1 MAGCRAGGWAIV
13 GSCSASVLVC
23 HTSTY
28 LGDVS
33 VPLRRFT
40 LALESTH
47 DSSMHATQ
55 GGIGSGLVPSLPSDR
70 GACVSCRRGRIGKTS
85 RNTRMI
91 AGMLAPPHSAL
102 TLQGVSVSPDLSARW
117 PARRWGTRKTPQP
130 SQSLLY
136 ILDHCATRPLLA
148 SSSLFLAILLIAVV
162 VVHLNNAKPTIP
174 TKNHQSDTFSGLS
187 RLIASPP

>member
-91 AGMLAPPHSAL
+91 AGMLAPPHPHSHCR
-102 TLQGVSVSPDLSARW
+102 VSVSVPICPHDGPHGAGERGRHRSHRRVCSIYLTTARLALFS
-117 PARRWGTRKTPQP
+117 PHPP
-130 SQSLLY
+130 SSSPSFSSLL
-136 ILDHCATRPLLA
+136 LL
-148 SSSLFLAILLIAVV
+148 S
-162 VVHLNNAKPTIP
+162 T
-174 TKNHQSDTFSGLS
+174 
-187 RLIASPP
+187 